1 MVLFLKGKCLVL
13 NELGEQLI
21 SKIRTLDNCYGL
33 VIDAKIV
40 CNSIRMPNE
49 DLWHQR
55 MRHPSYKQLLIVS
68 KNEAVLGMPKLS
80 KVVNVV
86 CGPCQLGKQTKA
98 QHHATLTRAIARS
111 LELLHVDL
119 MGPTRIESLE
129 GKRYNMVVVDDLTI
143 FTWVILLR
151 SKSEAPQQIET
162 LCKRLQ
168 NEKGLKVN
176 QIQSDHRKK
185 FENS

>member
-1 MVLFLKGKCLVL
+1 
-13 NELGEQLI
+13 
-21 SKIRTLDNCYGL
+21 
-33 VIDAKIV
+33 
-40 CNSIRMPNE
+40 
-49 DLWHQR
+49 

-98 QHHATLTRAIARS
+98 QHHATLTTAIVRS

-129 GKRYNMVVVDDLTI
+129 GKRYNMVVVDDLTR

-176 QIQSDHRKK
+176 RIQSDHRKE